1 MRRSHVAHRSIYA
14 HLVRI
19 VNGLI
24 THDYATQSCMC
35 ARARAR
41 NFLHNVISRS
51 YIPGALRNNIRS
63 MGVGT
68 LKRPI

>member
-1 MRRSHVAHRSIYA
+1 MRVYVCVH
-14 HLVRI
+14 
-19 VNGLI
+19 
-24 THDYATQSCMC
+24 
-35 ARARAR
+35 ARAR

-51 YIPGALRNNIRS
+51 YIPGALRNNIRP